1 MSNIAEL
8 RALEEFLMGEED
20 LENVVKEVEK
30 EDIVENIVK
39 NIVENIVEEAVE
51 HVEETVSTR
60 QEEITISDEEATKL
74 IEKIKELSVYEEMSD
89 DEDNKSSVDEKKKN
103 VWSTIRENMTS
114 MMNKFQSFLSS
125 K

>member
-51 HVEETVSTR
+51 HVVPVSET
-60 QEEITISDEEATKL
+60 EITISDEEATKL

-89 DEDNKSSVDEKKKN
+89 EDDKSSVDEQKKN
-103 VWSTIRENMTS
+103 VWSAIRE
-114 MMNKFQSFLSS
+114 MMNRFQSFFT
-125 K
+125 

>member
-51 HVEETVSTR
+51 NAVKHVVPVSET
-60 QEEITISDEEATKL
+60 EITISDEEATKL

-89 DEDNKSSVDEKKKN
+89 EDDKSSVDEQKKS
-103 VWSTIRENMTS
+103 VWSAIRE
-114 MMNKFQSFLSS
+114 MMNRFQSFLSS

>member
-39 NIVENIVEEAVE
+39 NIVEEAVE
-51 HVEETVSTR
+51 NAVKHVEETVSTR

-89 DEDNKSSVDEKKKN
+89 EDDKSSVDEQKKN
-103 VWSTIRENMTS
+103 VWSAIRE
-114 MMNKFQSFLSS
+114 MMNRFQSFLSS
-125 K
+125 KK